1 MTAYVGMTTK
11 TIQIKGHGGDMI
23 DAYVAQPDGQGPFPG
38 VLVIHH
44 MPGWDEWS
52 TEVTRRF
59 AHHGYLA
66 ICPNQ
71 HYRAGE
77 GTLEEVVAKVREQ
90 GGINDERVIGDL
102 QAGIDWLNGHAQST
116 GKVGIIGF
124 CSGGRI
130 VYMGAAKFNGINAA
144 VDCWGGNVAVPPGSI
159 TPSQPQAVIDMTPD
173 IKVPLLGFFGNDDKN
188 PDPDQVNTM
197 EAELKKHGKDYEF
210 HRYDGAG
217 HAFFAWERP
226 SYRQE
231 QAVDAWQKVWAFY
244 EKHVGAGNTSAA
256 GAVPAGR

>member
-23 DAYVAQPDGQGPFPG
+23 DAYVATPDGDGPFPG

-59 AHHGYLA
+59 AQHGYLA

-71 HYRAGE
+71 HHRAGA
-77 GTLEEVVAKVREQ
+77 GTLEEVVARVREE
-90 GGINDERVIGDL
+90 GGINDERVVADL
-102 QAGIDWLNGHAQST
+102 QAGIDWLNDNPTST

-144 VDCWGGNVAVPPGSI
+144 VDCWGGNVAVPPGSV
-159 TPSQPQAVIDMTPD
+159 TPTQPVPVIDMTKD
-173 IKVPLLGFFGNDDKN
+173 IKVPLLGFFGNDDRN
-188 PDPDQVNTM
+188 PDPEQVDKM
-197 EAELKKHGKDYEF
+197 ETELKKHGKEHEF

-244 EKHVGAGNTSAA
+244 EKHVGAGNTRAA
-256 GAVPAGR
+256 GAVAAGR